1 MVGRATTAPKRKGGN
16 GRQKIAIRRIEKK
29 DARQVCFAKR
39 RQGLFNKAAMLAAM
53 CGAQVAAV
61 TFSPGGKAFSFGH
74 PSAQAVIDRFL
85 AGANALVVQGA
96 TDDNELK
103 KLHLQHGELRTQ
115 LKEVKLRKQCV
126 EEAMAK
132 ERAAG
137 DQIAA
142 WLDPELGDMGEEE
155 MMAFAAELMTVR
167 AAVSERANQVLL
179 EVQNVSLFGGSTFE
193 LGSSS
198 GANARMEM
206 QQMQNVS
213 LFGGVTF
220 ELGSSSSANAR
231 MEMQQ
236 MQNVSLFGG
245 STYELGSSS
254 SASARMEMQ
263 QMQMVIPSTQGF
275 AAGMHM
281 HMHQMLMTMPPPP
294 GLSYGVDMLQML
306 MSSPPSPV
314 FGIGVNMQQMV
325 MTMQPQPE
333 FAAET
338 EMQPQPEFA
347 AETEMQQVTMT
358 MPPPLG

>member
-198 GANARMEM
+198 
-206 QQMQNVS
+206 
-213 LFGGVTF
+213 
-220 ELGSSSSANAR
+220 SANAR